1 MSRKSIILSLGV
13 LLLLVVLN
21 VLSSYIFTRFDLTED
36 KRYTLSEPTLD
47 IVGNIASPIIIDVLL
62 AGDLPSEFEKLRVET
77 ELILQEFASEN
88 DNIKFSFVDP
98 LEEQEEAEGTIRQL
112 QSIGLTPA
120 SVTTEEDGRISQ
132 ELVFPWAM
140 VNRGTQTVRVP
151 LLKNKLGASTEER
164 VNNSVQ
170 NLEYAFADAFKK
182 IQITDKKKIAVLKGN
197 GELEDIYIADFLSS
211 IHDYY
216 NIGAITFD
224 SVPDNGQKVF
234 DQLKEFDLAII
245 AKPTESFT
253 DQEKYILDQYMVQGG
268 RSLWLIDQ
276 VQMELDSLFNEE
288 GTSVA
293 LPRDLN
299 IADLLFKYGIR
310 INNDLISDLYFTQIV
325 LATGEDAEAQYSPV
339 PWYYHPMVFSKDSH
353 PTNNNVEALRFQF
366 TSSIDTLSN
375 SYTKTVLYQSSPL
388 SKTEGVPRQISLSV
402 LNSPPEKKSFNNGN
416 KVLAVLVEGSFES
429 AYKNRLK
436 PLDLKESMVSG
447 DSNKM
452 VVISDGDLIKNQIRK
467 GRPLELGYD
476 KWTNN
481 FFGNKEFL
489 INVVN
494 YLLEDDG
501 LINIRSKAVRIPLL
515 DPEKIS
521 EQKSKWQ
528 LINIGLPMVFVLLF
542 GWLFNLRRKRK
553 YGG

>member
-1 MSRKSIILSLGV
+1 MGRKTVISFLGV
-13 LLLLVVLN
+13 LLLLIVIN
-21 VLSSYIFTRFDLTED
+21 VIASYLFTRFDLTED

-47 IVGNIASPIIIDVLL
+47 IIKNIESPIIVDVLL
-62 AGDLPSEFEKLRVET
+62 AGDMPSEFEKLRVET
-77 ELILQEFASEN
+77 ELMLQEIASRN
-88 DNIKFSFVDP
+88 QNIKFSFVDP

-140 VNRGTQTVRVP
+140 VNRGTQTVRVA

-182 IQITDKKKIAVLKGN
+182 IQITEKKKIAVLKGN
-197 GELEDIYIADFLSS
+197 GELEDIYIADLLSS
-211 IHDYY
+211 IRDYY
-216 NIGAITFD
+216 NIGAITLD
-224 SVPDNGQKVF
+224 SVPDNAQKVY

-245 AKPTESFT
+245 AKPTESFSE
-253 DQEKYILDQYMVQGG
+253 QEKYILDQYIVQGG

-288 GTSVA
+288 GKSVA

-299 IADLLFKYGIR
+299 LADLLFKYGIR

-325 LATGEDAEAQYSPV
+325 LATGADAEAQYSPV
-339 PWYYHPMVFSKDSH
+339 PWYYHPMVFSKDNH

-366 TSSIDTLSN
+366 TSSIDTLTN
-375 SYTKTVLYQSSPL
+375 SYSKTVLYQSSPL
-388 SKTEGVPRQISLSV
+388 SKTEGIPRQISLSV
-402 LNSPPEKKSFNNGN
+402 LNNPPDKESFNNGN
-416 KVLAVLVEGSFES
+416 KPLAVLVEGSFES
-429 AYKNRLK
+429 AYKNRVK
-436 PLDLKESMVSG
+436 PLELQEALENG
-447 DSNKM
+447 TSNKM

-489 INVVN
+489 INVIN
-494 YLLEDDG
+494 YLLDDDG

-515 DPEKIS
+515 DTEKIS
-521 EQKSKWQ
+521 KQKRKWQ
-528 LINIGLPMVFVLLF
+528 LINIGLPMVFVFLF

-553 YGG
+553 FGA